1 MRRVASDNTRD
12 GGGHGSKSEITLG
25 SKLIKR
31 RDLVPHGSW
40 VSTYLDI
47 LISYSEI
54 PSLTPRPNSTANAPF
69 YLDPS
74 GSKIAAS
81 SSGYIYSLSD
91 CTYSVLMEVGLDE
104 LVRKCVS
111 SSAPLRSEISSVGNA
126 ICALYVIS
134 TLPL

>member
-81 SSGYIYSLSD
+81 SSGYILPFRLH
-91 CTYSVLMEVGLDE
+91 VLGADGSGA
-104 LVRKCVS
+104 RRVS
-111 SSAPLRSEISSVGNA
+111 EEMCFEFRSAPLRDFVRA
-126 ICALYVIS
+126 
-134 TLPL
+134 